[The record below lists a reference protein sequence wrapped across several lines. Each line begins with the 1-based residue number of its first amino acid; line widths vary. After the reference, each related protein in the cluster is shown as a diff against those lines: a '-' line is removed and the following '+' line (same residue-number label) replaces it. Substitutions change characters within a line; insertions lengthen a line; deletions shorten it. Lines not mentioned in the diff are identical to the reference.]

1 MTIAAAIALAASAA
15 APGIGLADLD
25 ALDRQVAI
33 FTGAAIGAPGG
44 AVLPLDRRMRL
55 QACRSD
61 VSLAWHTQRRETV
74 LLHCADAG
82 GWSLFVPVSVSGLAG
97 QMASSPAAIA
107 VNRGDAVSLAV
118 SGRGFSVSRPA
129 EALEA
134 GAAGAWIRVRPVT
147 DRQLAEDIVRA
158 QVVRPGLV
166 VLPGN

>member
-1 MTIAAAIALAASAA
+1 MPTVAAFWQGQI
-15 APGIGLADLD
+15 ADLF
-25 ALDRQVAI
+25 Q
-33 FTGAAIGAPGG
+33 GAVPESEVKRFVETLLKSAGG
-44 AVLPLDRRMRL
+44 AMPTADLIAEARALVAGGAREITLLG
-55 QACRSD
+55 QN
-61 VSLAWHTQRRETV
+61 VNAWTGED
-74 LLHCADAG
+74 DAG